1 MKWQQISALII
12 GLVTTGFIIMGTLH
26 MKEESRSRPVR
37 RSDDDDG
44 ILGANILATLILILT
59 ILAVFQ

>member
-12 GLVTTGFIIMGTLH
+12 GLASVGFIVMGALN
-26 MKEESRSRPVR
+26 MLKESRGRPFR

-44 ILGANILATLILILT
+44 ILGAAILATLILILT